1 MPGAIKDFL
10 QDYFMFRA
18 EEMADGGRYHN
29 LKDLGSL
36 PDPTKGKLSYTDW
49 PAIAHPRFDNSR
61 SVFLSIA
68 EKERILHLP
77 YHSYN
82 TILRFFNETAI
93 DPHVKEIY
101 VTLYRV
107 AADSHIA
114 NALISAARNG
124 KK

>member
-1 MPGAIKDFL
+1 MRD
-10 QDYFMFRA
+10 
-18 EEMADGGRYHN
+18 EELVEGGRYHN

-36 PDPTKGKLSYTDW
+36 PNPLKGQLKYDDW
-49 PAIAHPRFDNSR
+49 PAIPHPGMHYQRSIFD
-61 SVFLSIA
+61 SIA
-68 EKERILHLP
+68 EKERLLHLP

-82 TILRFFNETAI
+82 YILRFFNEAAI
-93 DPHVKEIY
+93 DPHVEQIF

-114 NALISAARNG
+114 NALISAAKNG